1 MVLDFVKLSD
11 NYPIMCLNGTWET
24 RDITGA
30 ECLQMAETQNANNN
44 GFLLIPTNYN
54 NSIGYSIVTFKIAI
68 NSAYL
73 ADEDSGLTNIGGYND
88 NYIGYKESSDITR
101 PDLRM
106 IRLLGSSGLTPNYSG
121 NSNGYQKTYDNV
133 NYRFFVIN
141 SYSSAPIHPLI
152 YLPASVTE
160 IYVNNAPLVIYNWV
174 SVPSVSGKNGILSL
188 AQIASGSINDGEPVS
203 DAAATAFSDLPA
215 ECNVG
220 EIIDDLLP
228 YEESLVDVLVKY
240 KVKGAVTGAFDYVKL
255 VAKKGSIPKSVED
268 GDKVVDI
275 NPSKKSK
282 LVTDLDEGSKYYF
295 VIFEKDSAGQ
305 TAQSSEKS
313 ITTGDLPE
321 IGGEFTYSGE
331 VEEFE
336 VPVSGVYRLETWGAQ
351 GADATSGSN
360 MARGGYGAY
369 SVGEMFLKKGDI
381 LYVNV
386 GGQNGYGGAN

>member
-1 MVLDFVKLSD
+1 MELFCIRREGSYDETMHSFYIDNSILDNTVEFTANEISGGDQYSFKLPVGVFRYSSQND
-11 NYPIMCLNGTWET
+11 ATYITVFGKNNFQGCLVWYQGET
-24 RDITGA
+24 RYAKQTSD
-30 ECLQMAETQNANNN
+30 LNPNAIGTSFGVQKPPTYGDAIPFFNN
-44 GFLLIPTNYN
+44 TVDASNYSRGLPYN
-54 NSIGYSIVTFKIAI
+54 
-68 NSAYL
+68 
-73 ADEDSGLTNIGGYND
+73 ADNWVGG
-88 NYIGYKESSDITR
+88 K
-101 PDLRM
+101 P
-106 IRLLGSSGLTPNYSG
+106 LTPPY
-121 NSNGYQKTYDNV
+121 T
-133 NYRFFVIN
+133 
-141 SYSSAPIHPLI
+141 
-152 YLPASVTE
+152 
-160 IYVNNAPLVIYNWV
+160 WV